1 MTVATTSAGAL
12 RGERA
17 GDVDVF
23 RGVLYARPPVGELR
37 WQAPQPVEPWTG
49 VRDATSFGPIA
60 PQEITPER
68 LAKRGQTMSEDCL
81 YLNVWTPSA
90 DDARRPVVVFLHGG
104 GVAMGTGSAPLLDGT
119 RLAARGDLVVVTINF
134 RLGALGS
141 LYAPERAATNAAMRD
156 QLLALRWVRDEIG
169 AFGGS
174 PADVTVAGQSSGAVA
189 IAGMLTSDAA
199 VGLFDRAILQS
210 GGLER
215 VRSTAAAAAVARRF
229 HAALGDRDPTVE
241 AILAAQG
248 TIPTG
253 FVPPEGPWHHC
264 IDGDIIPEHP
274 LVAVTTRALPP
285 VPILAGTTKDEWR
298 AFDTVL
304 TDAEITEEYLRT
316 RARALLG
323 DGALLEDVLDLY
335 RSEHTEGDEIERRR
349 AVTSALVTDFHFGA
363 PTDQFIRAHAA
374 HGNKVFRYELR
385 WPSPRPG
392 IGACHDTCL
401 PLLFGT
407 MDAAPGL
414 VGTGPEVTRMSETMQ
429 DAWIAFIHGADP
441 WPAYEDG
448 RRTTMLLGPESRAVE
463 HHRREQLA
471 VWDGRYPAAG

>member
-1 MTVATTSAGAL
+1 MRGPSPLPPRWSCRPAARAGA
-12 RGERA
+12 
-17 GDVDVF
+17 V
-23 RGVLYARPPVGELR
+23 
-37 WQAPQPVEPWTG
+37 
-49 VRDATSFGPIA
+49 TSP
-60 PQEITPER
+60 
-68 LAKRGQTMSEDCL
+68 
-81 YLNVWTPSA
+81 
-90 DDARRPVVVFLHGG
+90 RR
-104 GVAMGTGSAPLLDGT
+104 
-119 RLAARGDLVVVTINF
+119 R
-134 RLGALGS
+134 
-141 LYAPERAATNAAMRD
+141 
-156 QLLALRWVRDEIG
+156 
-169 AFGGS
+169 
-174 PADVTVAGQSSGAVA
+174 
-189 IAGMLTSDAA
+189 
-199 VGLFDRAILQS
+199 
-210 GGLER
+210 
-215 VRSTAAAAAVARRF
+215 
-229 HAALGDRDPTVE
+229 
-241 AILAAQG
+241 AAQG

-335 RSEHTEGDEIERRR
+335 RGEHTEGDEIERRR

-414 VGTGPEVTRMSETMQ
+414 VGTGPEVTRMSETVQ
-429 DAWIAFIHGADP
+429 DAWITFIRGADP
-441 WPAYEDG
+441 WPVYEVE
-448 RRTTMLLGPESRAVE
+448 RRTTMLLGRDSHTVE
-463 HHRREQLA
+463 NYRRENLA
-471 VWDGRYPAAG
+471 VFSLERTDLASAALERSTQSLWKQLRNQDRDATLRRTRPWHSSEWHEY